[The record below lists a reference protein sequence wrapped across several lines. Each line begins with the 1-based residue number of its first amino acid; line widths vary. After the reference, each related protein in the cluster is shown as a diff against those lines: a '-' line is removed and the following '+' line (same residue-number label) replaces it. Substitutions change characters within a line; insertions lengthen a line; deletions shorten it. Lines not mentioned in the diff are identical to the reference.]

1 MGFSLSS
8 LDPTS
13 SKNAYSDIGE
23 VALSVSTLGQSD
35 ILLGE
40 GALAQEKR
48 HLEGKAEQEASAKR
62 SKQQKEEELRQIQ
75 YDRSVDE
82 QVEAEQLAQRT
93 LVRNRQSQALAAMQA
108 QAQVSNVASQRGFAS
123 SSALSGLLAS
133 TGTTSNRGQSDLV
146 EESARLSGS
155 LDNNLDFLQDTFTLG
170 GDINALNQQIANLQQ
185 DAANRQAMISG
196 VASGLGAMATGNP
209 AGIAAGALQLYGASQ
224 Q

>member
-13 SKNAYSDIGE
+13 SKNVYSDIGE
-23 VALSVSTLGQSD
+23 VALTVSTLGQSD

-48 HLEGKAEQEASAKR
+48 HLEGKAEQEARAKM

-75 YDRSVDE
+75 FDKAVGE
-82 QVEAEQLAQRT
+82 QVEAEQLAQREIFRKQQRDAASIQNISAQT
-93 LVRNRQSQALAAMQA
+93 GFTNSALQGLASASQTQA
-108 QAQVSNVASQRGFAS
+108 QAE
-123 SSALSGLLAS
+123 SG
-133 TGTTSNRGQSDLV
+133 
-146 EESARLSGS
+146 RLSGDLS
-155 LDNNLDFLQDTFTLG
+155 ENLTFLQDTFTLG

-185 DAANRQAMISG
+185 QAANRQAMISG
-196 VASGLGAMATGNP
+196 VASGLGAIATGNP

>member
-13 SKNAYSDIGE
+13 SKNVYSDIGE
-23 VALSVSTLGQSD
+23 VALSVSTLGMSD

-48 HLEGKAEQEASAKR
+48 HLEGKAEQEARAKM

-75 YDRSVDE
+75 FDRAVGE
-82 QVEAEQLAQRT
+82 QVEAEQLAQREIFRKQQRDAASIQNISAQT
-93 LVRNRQSQALAAMQA
+93 GFTNSALQGLASASQTQA
-108 QAQVSNVASQRGFAS
+108 QAESGRLAGDLSSNLG
-123 SSALSGLLAS
+123 
-133 TGTTSNRGQSDLV
+133 
-146 EESARLSGS
+146 
-155 LDNNLDFLQDTFTLG
+155 FLQDTFTLG

-185 DAANRQAMISG
+185 QAANRQAMVSG
-196 VASGLGAMATGNP
+196 VASGLGAIATGNP
-209 AGIAAGALQLYGASQ
+209 AGIAAGTLQIYGATQ

>member
-13 SKNAYSDIGE
+13 SKNVYSDIGE
-23 VALSVSTLGQSD
+23 VALTVSTLGQSD

-48 HLEGKAEQEASAKR
+48 HLEGKAEQEARAKM

-75 YDRSVDE
+75 FDRAVGE
-82 QVEAEQLAQRT
+82 QVEAEQLAQREIFRKQQRDAASIQNISAQT
-93 LVRNRQSQALAAMQA
+93 GFTNSALQGLASASQTQA
-108 QAQVSNVASQRGFAS
+108 QAESGRLAGDLSSNLG
-123 SSALSGLLAS
+123 
-133 TGTTSNRGQSDLV
+133 
-146 EESARLSGS
+146 
-155 LDNNLDFLQDTFTLG
+155 FLQDTFTLG

-185 DAANRQAMISG
+185 QAANRQAVISG
-196 VASGLGAMATGNP
+196 VASGLGSIATGNP

>member
-13 SKNAYSDIGE
+13 SKNVYSDIGE
-23 VALSVSTLGQSD
+23 VALSVSTLGMSD

-48 HLEGKAEQEASAKR
+48 HLEGKAEQEARAKM

-75 YDRSVDE
+75 FDRAVGE
-82 QVEAEQLAQRT
+82 QVEAEQLAQREIFRKQQRDAASIQNISAQT
-93 LVRNRQSQALAAMQA
+93 GFTNSALQGLASASQTQA
-108 QAQVSNVASQRGFAS
+108 QAESGRLAGDLSSNLG
-123 SSALSGLLAS
+123 
-133 TGTTSNRGQSDLV
+133 
-146 EESARLSGS
+146 
-155 LDNNLDFLQDTFTLG
+155 FLQDTFTLG

-185 DAANRQAMISG
+185 QAANRQAVISG
-196 VASGLGAMATGNP
+196 VASGLGSIATGNP